1 MRIKGGGLQ
10 IPDRLGQR
18 LAGVVVRQRRDT
30 LGGKAQIKDHEDL
43 LVFGQS
49 KCLCQ
54 LVGVKKV
61 QPAAVHTGVGGGQHQ
76 VRCYNGRILH
86 AGVPLAAGICKNI
99 AAVKGYHKAG
109 RCAVTARRGSVDLGQ
124 SLCRLDDINALLL
137 QIFGGRRDPTGREN
151 RVQLC
156 GRKLARTKILQ
167 E

>member
-18 LAGVVVRQRRDT
+18 LAGAVVRQRRDT

-61 QPAAVHTGVGGGQHQ
+61 QPAAVHTGVGGASIRCVATMDASSTPESRLPPGYVKTLLRSKATTRQ
-76 VRCYNGRILH
+76 VG
-86 AGVPLAAGICKNI
+86 AP
-99 AAVKGYHKAG
+99 
-109 RCAVTARRGSVDLGQ
+109 
-124 SLCRLDDINALLL
+124 
-137 QIFGGRRDPTGREN
+137 
-151 RVQLC
+151 
-156 GRKLARTKILQ
+156 
-167 E
+167 